1 MERVKKQ
8 AYSLDAIQN
17 LMAYFGNVQDQL
29 NVIHI
34 AGTNG
39 KGSVGAYISA
49 ILSAQGYRTGTYA
62 SPAVFDSRETIKI
75 NGEQIPKEDFDN
87 IMSDVHK
94 ACEKM
99 QQEGFPYPSAFEA
112 ETALA
117 FCYFKQQKCDFA
129 VIEAGLG
136 GRDDATNLVKHPVC
150 SVFTSISMDHMNFLG
165 DTLEEIA
172 AAKAGII
179 KSGCP
184 CVSAEQKP
192 SVLAVLKNAAIQ
204 AKSTFYVG
212 DQACIRNYRY
222 DADGSSFFAEW
233 DLEDGRELLQI
244 QSVMTGA
251 FQQENFACALEVIR
265 LLRKQGTEIS
275 RDAVETGLCS
285 AYLPGRFEKILDE
298 PAFYI
303 DGGHN
308 EGAAQSLAKTL
319 QHCFPKKKMVYIIGV
334 LADKEY
340 QKVLRDTL
348 PYASQVFTVTP
359 DNPRALDGRVLAEEA
374 ARIYKDLKSGS
385 ELDRKLDFD
394 PGSDFILDFD
404 SGAAV
409 SYVADMHQAV
419 ARAINAA
426 GSQGVVLAFGS
437 FSFLKQ
443 LRETAV
449 DNIYCL

>member
-8 AYSLDAIQN
+8 AYSLDAIQK

-62 SPAVFDSRETIKI
+62 SPAVFDSREIIKI
-75 NGEQIPKEDFDN
+75 NGEQISKQDFDQ
-87 IMSDVHK
+87 IMSDVYK
-94 ACEKM
+94 ACETM

-112 ETALA
+112 ETAAA
-117 FCYFKQQKCDFA
+117 FCYLKQQQCDFA
-129 VIEAGLG
+129 VVEAGLG
-136 GRDDATNLVKHPVC
+136 GRDDATNLVKHPIC

-172 AAKAGII
+172 SAKAGII
-179 KSGCP
+179 KPGCP
-184 CVSAEQKP
+184 CVSAKQKS
-192 SVLAVLKNAAIQ
+192 SVLTVLKNAAMQ
-204 AKSTFYVG
+204 AKSPFYVG
-212 DQACIRNYRY
+212 DQTCIRNYRY
-222 DADGSSFFAEW
+222 DADGSSFFVEW
-233 DLEDGRELLQI
+233 DCADGRKFLQI
-244 QSVMTGA
+244 HSAMTGE

-265 LLRKQGTEIS
+265 LLKEQGIKIS
-275 RDAVETGLCS
+275 GDAVETGLCS

-319 QHCFPKKKMVYIIGV
+319 QHCFPKKRIVFIIGV

-340 QKVLRDTL
+340 KKVLRVTL
-348 PYASQVFTVTP
+348 PYASRVFTVTP
-359 DNPRALDGRVLAEEA
+359 DNPRALDGQVLAEEA
-374 ARIYKDLKSGS
+374 ARIDKDLKSVS
-385 ELDRKLDFD
+385 ESVLYV
-394 PGSDFILDFD
+394 SDLR
-404 SGAAV
+404 
-409 SYVADMHQAV
+409 QAV
-419 ARAINAA
+419 GQAMNAA
-426 GSQGVVLAFGS
+426 GSQGIILAFGS

-443 LRETAV
+443 LREKV
-449 DNIYCL
+449 VRQ